1 MAAPDP
7 IIPPDPIEANID
19 YRYDGCYQSMV
30 LVLLQRLIDS
40 SGGGDTAKLQEIL
53 DELIALNGKV
63 ATEATLA
70 QIQAITAQMNFT
82 GGALDVNATVSTDGL
97 ATEPTLQGVELNT
110 NRSENL
116 LSELIQEQ
124 KKTNKILRKIGND
137 E

>member
-1 MAAPDP
+1 MALPP
-7 IIPPDPIEANID
+7 IIPPDPIEANVD

-30 LVLLQRLIDS
+30 LVLLQRLIDGS
-40 SGGGDTAKLQEIL
+40 GGDTAKLQEIL

-70 QIQAITAQMNFT
+70 KVEAITAQMNFT
-82 GGALDVNATVSTDGL
+82 GGALDVNATISTAGL

-110 NRSENL
+110 TRSENL
-116 LSELIQEQ
+116 LSELLEAQN
-124 KKTNKILRKIGND
+124 KTNKYLRKIYNP